1 LRKNT
6 YKKTL
11 SLILTTVLSLGF
23 VFQVNVSRVYATR
36 RTTKSVDQLQNESNA
51 VGKDLQAANSQLV
64 NLMSKVD
71 SLTAEITEKQAFI
84 QEKNYEIEAAAKKID
99 EQYNA
104 IKIRLQL
111 TYENQ
116 SDSSLFTILLES
128 KSIADFVN
136 RVEYVNTI
144 YKYDKELLDSF
155 DASKKELEETKR
167 VAEQEKTELEAK
179 KSELKAS
186 QNALNKTVEELK
198 AKKGNIDAD
207 LKAAKDEA
215 AKKAAAER
223 RAREQAQLNR
233 LNGGSSRPSGGSSGG
248 SSGGRDNGGG
258 SGAYHGSSGEH
269 SGQGLNPGSRV
280 DGNAVVAYA
289 MQFVGNPY
297 EWGGNSLTNGC
308 DCSGFVHQV
317 YLHFGINTVRHSQ
330 AFLHDASPVSI
341 ECIRPGDVVVYP
353 GHVAIYAGGGRIVE
367 AQSYPAGITANRSV
381 FCHTISGIV
390 RY

>member
-1 LRKNT
+1 
-6 YKKTL
+6 
-11 SLILTTVLSLGF
+11 VLSLGF
-23 VFQVNVSRVYATR
+23 VLSSNPTQVYATR
-36 RTTKSVDQLQNESNA
+36 RTTTKSINQLQNESNA
-51 VGKDLQAANSQLV
+51 VNKDLQAANSQLV
-64 NLMSKVD
+64 NLMSKVN
-71 SLTAEITEKQAFI
+71 SLSGEIAEKQAFI
-84 QEKNYEIEAAAKKID
+84 QEKNYEIEEAGKKID

-104 IKIRLQL
+104 IKLRLQY

-116 SDSSLFTILLES
+116 SDSNLFTILLES
-128 KSIADFVN
+128 KNIADFVN

-144 YKYDKELLDSF
+144 YKYDKELLDNF

-198 AKKGNIDAD
+198 AKKGNVDAE
-207 LKAAKDEA
+207 LKAAQDEA
-215 AKKAAAER
+215 AKKAAAEK
-223 RAREQAQLNR
+223 RAREQAQQNR
-233 LNGGSSRPSGGSSGG
+233 LSGGSSSGG

-258 SGAYHGSSGEH
+258 TGAYHGSSGEH

-280 DGNAVVAYA
+280 DGNAIVAYA

-308 DCSGFVHQV
+308 DCSGFVHLV
-317 YLHFGINTVRHSQ
+317 YQHFGINTVRHSQ
-330 AFLHDASPVSI
+330 AFLHDAAPVSI

>member
-1 LRKNT
+1 MKKNT
-6 YKKTL
+6 YRKAL
-11 SLILTTVLSLGF
+11 NLILTTVLSLGF
-23 VFQVNVSRVYATR
+23 VLGANPTQVYATR
-36 RTTKSVDQLQNESNA
+36 TTTRSVNQIKKDADA
-51 VGKDLQAANSQLV
+51 VNKDLQAANSQLV
-64 NLMSKVD
+64 NLMSKVN
-71 SLTAEITEKQAFI
+71 SLSGEIAEKQAFI
-84 QEKNYEIEAAAKKID
+84 QEKNHEIEEAGKKID

-104 IKIRLQL
+104 IKLRLQY

-116 SDSSLFTILLES
+116 SDSNLFTILLES
-128 KSIADFVN
+128 KNIADFVN

-144 YKYDKELLDSF
+144 YKYDKELLDNF

-179 KSELKAS
+179 KSELKVS

-198 AKKGNIDAD
+198 AKKGNIDAE
-207 LKAAKDEA
+207 LKAAQDAA
-215 AKKAAAER
+215 AKKAAAEK
-223 RAREQAQLNR
+223 RAREQAQQNR
-233 LNGGSSRPSGGSSGG
+233 LSGGSSSGG
-248 SSGGRDNGGG
+248 SSAGRDNGGG
-258 SGAYHGSSGEH
+258 TGAYHGSSGER

-280 DGNAVVAYA
+280 DGNAIVAYA

-308 DCSGFVHQV
+308 DCSGFVHLV
-317 YLHFGINTVRHSQ
+317 YQHFGINTVRHSQ